1 MPGTNNQAS
10 LLATHINLNGELGM
24 RSLLISATAAA
35 LMAAVNTA
43 ALAQVKQVPYP
54 AVKVKLA
61 EAYLPDA
68 AFQKMQISFAQAS
81 AAKDTQALLSLV
93 GPTFL
98 WMSRGELN
106 DQFNFG
112 RGAVDNF
119 TAVFGF
125 AESENTTGGVAANG
139 PLWDI
144 LAAFAADKSFY
155 TATDTLVCGPTSA
168 TIVDDDEFNSAKK
181 KISADASVEWYFTVA
196 DTPATSTPTDAGSP
210 VGQVSQVALPV
221 LSVFPLAKD
230 GQPKP
235 PVTHLQVLLPSG
247 KIGWIPIAAAFPLV
261 TDRLCYAVTSDGSWK
276 FAAFDQAE

>member
-1 MPGTNNQAS
+1 
-10 LLATHINLNGELGM
+10 LLVFRISLNGERGM

-35 LMAAVNTA
+35 FITAGNAAA
-43 ALAQVKQVPYP
+43 RAEVKQVPYP

-61 EAYLPDA
+61 EAYSPDA

-81 AAKDTQALLSLV
+81 AAKDAQALLSLV

-106 DQFNFG
+106 DQFDFG
-112 RGAVDNF
+112 RGPLDNF
-119 TAVFGF
+119 AAVFGF
-125 AESENTTGGVAANG
+125 AESGNGAGSAAANG
-139 PLWDI
+139 PLWDV
-144 LAAFAADKSFY
+144 LTAFAGDRSFY

-168 TIVDDDEFNSAKK
+168 TIVDDDNFNSAKK
-181 KISADASVEWYFTVA
+181 KISADASVEWYFTSA
-196 DTPATSTPTDAGSP
+196 DTIATSTPTDAGSP
-210 VGQVSQVALPV
+210 VGHVSQIALPV
-221 LSVFPLAKD
+221 LSLFPQAKD
-230 GQPKP
+230 GQLKP

-247 KIGWIPIAAAFPLV
+247 KSGWIPISAALPLV